1 MPQRFRSR
9 GRLTAATLLGIVAL
23 LSCGGLFLLVLPR
36 SAPDAM
42 AELKRI
48 PLYTGAQGVSYVP
61 NGRLANMPGA
71 AAGTGIGFD
80 VMIGYASNSS
90 TIPVITASEAVVSF
104 DTSDEPQKV
113 FAYYL
118 GEFDKI
124 GWDCYSTGV
133 GAGTGSGTAHC
144 TRADQGF
151 PELAFT
157 GFQGAPPWVEIR
169 RSPSIRSAQVYVYK
183 VEPDEAQTRV
193 GIEYQVLV
201 AR

>member
-9 GRLTAATLLGIVAL
+9 GCLIAAILIGLMSL
-23 LSCGGLFLLVLPR
+23 LSCGGLFLLVTPR
-36 SAPDAM
+36 SAPDAL
-42 AELKRI
+42 AELKQI
-48 PLYTGAQGVSYVP
+48 SLYTGAQGVSYVP
-61 NGRLANMPGA
+61 NGRLPNVPGA

-80 VMIGYASNSS
+80 TMIAYTTTSS
-90 TIPVITASEAVVSF
+90 TIPIIATSEAVVSF
-104 DTSDEPQKV
+104 GTSDEPQKV

-124 GWDCYSTGV
+124 GWNCYSTGV

-151 PELAFT
+151 PELSFT

-169 RSPSIRSAQVYVYK
+169 RSQSLRSEQVYVYK
-183 VEPDEAQTRV
+183 F
-193 GIEYQVLV
+193 
-201 AR
+201 

>member
-1 MPQRFRSR
+1 
-9 GRLTAATLLGIVAL
+9 LITAILLGIVAL
-23 LSCGGLFLLVLPR
+23 LSCGGLFLLVAPR
-36 SAPDAM
+36 SAPDAL
-42 AELKRI
+42 AELKQI

-71 AAGTGIGFD
+71 APGTGIGFD
-80 VMIGYASNSS
+80 IMIGYTTTGS
-90 TIPVITASEAVVSF
+90 TIPSITSSEAVVSF

-144 TRADQGF
+144 TRRDLGF

-169 RSPSIRSAQVYVYK
+169 RSSSIRSVLIYSYK
-183 VEPDEAQTRV
+183 VAPDTAQTRV
-193 GIEYQVLV
+193 DIEYQVLV